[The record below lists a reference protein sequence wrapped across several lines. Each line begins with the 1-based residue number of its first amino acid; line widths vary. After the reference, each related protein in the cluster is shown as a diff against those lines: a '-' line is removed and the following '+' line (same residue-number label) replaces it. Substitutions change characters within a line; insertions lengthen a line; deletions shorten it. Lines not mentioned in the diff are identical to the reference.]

1 MFDTAP
7 NSFSHKAYYITYQVT
22 TLGEKI
28 VGKTESQKLGLW
40 QNIILGLAFMEP
52 ALSLLATFS
61 LVLVAGYSWAA
72 APLAYL
78 IAGFAS
84 IITAVSFAELVRAYP
99 KGGSIWTFG
108 TSSVGPK
115 FGQFSVW
122 VYLLEILVVPAATLI
137 PVGFFALDWL
147 GIPPWITVLTCVLLI
162 LGFTIRGTK
171 LSFRTAAVLLAAE
184 LAILFVFAGSSI
196 LWAINLG
203 TFADMATTAVTPAGS
218 LLGLAGI
225 MMGATV
231 AIFSYIGFE
240 SPANMVEETRSPTR
254 NIPRAII
261 ISAVVGTVIT
271 TFLAWAF
278 VLAIPSKGL
287 FSLLYYINPV
297 PDMAGV
303 IWGSQWRG
311 IIDLVGMI
319 GGFTAALAGVTAG
332 SRLLQ
337 KLGEDK
343 VIPTPFQRI
352 NAKYATPMFAILFI
366 GLISLIL
373 GQFTPWEVM
382 AYTIAAGAIP
392 TFIITNFLAFWKYIK
407 SGYELKNIVLHGLL
421 PWIGIALCSW
431 FAVVGLQIHIKML
444 LALWIALGIFFVFV
458 NVCFRPR
465 VFSREDTEA
474 GAERRA
480 GKASWLGLALSI
492 ALLIM
497 VILGFNY
504 WYTFFSGGIQWWYIV
519 APYASG
525 DLVAIT
531 ITAACAIVLLAMMS
545 YSLIRKKGEE
555 LK

>member
-1 MFDTAP
+1 
-7 NSFSHKAYYITYQVT
+7 V
-22 TLGEKI
+22 
-28 VGKTESQKLGLW
+28 VKTENQKLGLW

-72 APLAYL
+72 TPLAYL

-84 IITAVSFAELVRAYP
+84 IITAVSFAELVRAHP
-99 KGGSIWTFG
+99 KGGSIWAFG
-108 TSSVGPK
+108 TSSVGPR

-147 GIPPWITVLTCVLLI
+147 GIPPWITVLICVLVI
-162 LGFTIRGTK
+162 LGLTIRGTT

-196 LWAINLG
+196 LWSINLG
-203 TFADMATTAVTPAGS
+203 TFETMARPAVSPSGS

-225 MMGATV
+225 MVGATV
-231 AIFSYIGFE
+231 AIFSYIGYE
-240 SPANMVEETRSPTR
+240 SPANMVEETRSPTK
-254 NIPRAII
+254 NIPKAII
-261 ISAVVGTVIT
+261 ISAVVGTIIY

-287 FSLLYYINPV
+287 FSLVYYINPV
-297 PDMAGV
+297 PDMAAV

-319 GGFTAALAGVTAG
+319 GGFTAALAGVTAA
-332 SRLLQ
+332 SRLLK
-337 KLGEDK
+337 KLGEDN
-343 VIPTPFQRI
+343 VIPKAFQKT
-352 NAKYATPMFAILFI
+352 NAKYATPIFAVLFI

-392 TFIITNFLAFWKYIK
+392 TFIITNFLAFWKYMK
-407 SGYELKNIVLHGLL
+407 LGYGPKNIILHGIL
-421 PWIGIALCSW
+421 PWIGIVLCSW
-431 FAVVGLQIHIKML
+431 FAIVGLQVHMKML
-444 LALWIALGIFFVFV
+444 LVLWIALGIFFVFV
-458 NVCFRPR
+458 NACFRPR
-465 VFSREDTEA
+465 LFSMEGTKVKSELKA
-474 GAERRA
+474 S
-480 GKASWLGLALSI
+480 KASWLGLALSI
-492 ALLIM
+492 VLL
-497 VILGFNY
+497 VIAVLGFNY
-504 WYTFFSGGIQWWYIV
+504 WFTFFSGGIQWWYVV

-525 DLVAIT
+525 NLAAIAVT
-531 ITAACAIVLLAMMS
+531 VACAVILIALMSFSLL
-545 YSLIRKKGEE
+545 KKKVEVA
-555 LK
+555 K

>member
-1 MFDTAP
+1 
-7 NSFSHKAYYITYQVT
+7 V
-22 TLGEKI
+22 
-28 VGKTESQKLGLW
+28 VKTESQKLGLW

-72 APLAYL
+72 TPLAYL

-84 IITAVSFAELVRAYP
+84 IITAVSFAELVRAHP
-99 KGGSIWTFG
+99 KGGSIWAFG
-108 TSSVGPK
+108 TSTVGPR

-137 PVGFFALDWL
+137 PVGFFAYDWL
-147 GIPPWITVLTCVLLI
+147 GIPPWITVLVCVLVV
-162 LGFTIRGTK
+162 LGLTTRGTT
-171 LSFRTAAVLLAAE
+171 LSFRTAAVLLATE
-184 LAILFVFAGSSI
+184 LIILFVFAVSSI

-203 TFADMATTAVTPAGS
+203 TFETMAVPAITPSGS

-225 MMGATV
+225 MVGATV
-231 AIFSYIGFE
+231 AIFSYIGYE
-240 SPANMVEETRSPTR
+240 SPANMVEETQSPAK

-261 ISAVVGTVIT
+261 ISAVVGTIIY
-271 TFLAWAF
+271 TFLAWSF

-297 PDMAGV
+297 PSMAAV

-311 IIDLVGMI
+311 VIDLVGMI

-343 VIPTPFQRI
+343 VIPTAFKKTT
-352 NAKYATPMFAILFI
+352 AKYATPMFAVLFI

-407 SGYELKNIVLHGLL
+407 SGYGPKNIIIHGVL

-431 FAVVGLQIHIKML
+431 FAIVGLQVHMKML
-444 LALWIALGIFFVFV
+444 LLLWVALGIFFVAI
-458 NVCFRPR
+458 NACFRPH
-465 VFSREDTEA
+465 VFSKGGTK
-474 GAERRA
+474 ERVEQKTGRI
-480 GKASWLGLALSI
+480 SWLSLGLSI
-492 ALLIM
+492 ALLII
-497 VILGFNY
+497 VAVGFNY
-504 WYTFFSGGIQWWYIV
+504 WFTFFSGGIQWWYVV
-519 APYASG
+519 APYAFG
-525 DLVAIT
+525 DLTAI
-531 ITAACAIVLLAMMS
+531 AVVVVCAVI
-545 YSLIRKKGEE
+545 LIGLMWFTLFRKKGEVVN
-555 LK
+555 K

>member
-1 MFDTAP
+1 MLE
-7 NSFSHKAYYITYQVT
+7 KAN
-22 TLGEKI
+22 EN
-28 VGKTESQKLGLW
+28 QKLGLW

-72 APLAYL
+72 TPLAYL
-78 IAGFAS
+78 IAGLAS
-84 IITAVSFAELVRAYP
+84 IITSVSFAELVRASP
-99 KGGSIWTFG
+99 EGGSIWTFG
-108 TSSVGPK
+108 RNSIGPK

-147 GIPPWITVLTCVLLI
+147 GIPPWITVLTCVLLM

-171 LSFRTAAVLLAAE
+171 LSFRTVAVLLAVE

-203 TFADMATTAVTPAGS
+203 TFETMAIPAITPSGS

-225 MMGATV
+225 MVGATV
-231 AIFSYIGFE
+231 AIFSYIGYE
-240 SPANMVEETRSPTR
+240 SPANMVEETQSPTK

-261 ISAVVGTVIT
+261 MSAVVGTIIY

-287 FSLLYYINPV
+287 FSLLHYINPV
-297 PDMAGV
+297 PEMAGV

-319 GGFTAALAGVTAG
+319 GGFTAAIASVTAG
-332 SRLLQ
+332 SRLLK

-343 VIPTPFQRI
+343 VIPTAFQKVD
-352 NAKYATPMFAILFI
+352 AKYATPIFAVLFI

-382 AYTIAAGAIP
+382 AYVIAAGAIP
-392 TFIITNFLAFWKYIK
+392 TFIITNFLAFWKHMK
-407 SGYELKNIVLHGLL
+407 SGYGLKNIVIHGVL

-431 FAVVGLQIHIKML
+431 FAIVGLQVHMKML
-444 LALWIALGIFFVFV
+444 LVLWIALGIFFVAV
-458 NVCFRPR
+458 NACFKPHL
-465 VFSREDTEA
+465 FSTEDV
-474 GAERRA
+474 RA
-480 GKASWLGLALSI
+480 GVEQKTGRASWLGLGLSI
-492 ALLIM
+492 VLL
-497 VILGFNY
+497 VVVVLGFNY
-504 WYTFFSGGIQWWYIV
+504 WFTFFSGGIQWWYV
-519 APYASG
+519 VPPYASG
-525 DLVAIT
+525 DLVAIAVT
-531 ITAACAIVLLAMMS
+531 VACALILIALMWYALL
-545 YSLIRKKGEE
+545 RKKGEV
-555 LK
+555 K